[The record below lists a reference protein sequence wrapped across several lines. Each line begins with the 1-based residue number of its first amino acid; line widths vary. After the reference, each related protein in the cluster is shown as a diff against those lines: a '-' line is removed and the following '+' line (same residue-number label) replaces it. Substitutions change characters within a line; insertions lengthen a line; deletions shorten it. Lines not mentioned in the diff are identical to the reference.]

1 MRIFAVAKNKRSSR
15 SREKTFLFG
24 MLRNRFKKRRGNVH
38 KDFGFP
44 MHHVLQQLSEA
55 VSRHQPVA
63 YTALVETRGS
73 TPQKAGATM
82 LVFPDG
88 SQVGTLGGGCV
99 EAEVK
104 RRALRL
110 LDAGQTELLTFN
122 LDSDYGWD
130 DGLICGGRM
139 KMLVDPVRGEAEFGY
154 YRRLLELLATD
165 QGCTEAVILDPEK
178 AGGQAADRFLLNDS
192 GEVVTSVGQDGTT
205 MSLPSSIGQQLRP
218 LSQRPRPYVA
228 GGVSFLPHLRRCR
241 LVIVGAGHVGQ
252 KVGELAAACDFDVW
266 AVDDREQYCN
276 AERFP
281 QAKRLIVGEIDA
293 ALSGLDIDH
302 NTYCLIVTRGH
313 QHDEEALY
321 HLAET
326 PARYVG
332 LIGSQR
338 KIKMIFEDLLR
349 DGISREALSRVYAPL
364 GLDIGSQTVPEIA
377 VSIVAELIAHRN
389 LGEIPERYRR
399 PSLLD
404 SLATS
409 PT

>member
-1 MRIFAVAKNKRSSR
+1 
-15 SREKTFLFG
+15 
-24 MLRNRFKKRRGNVH
+24 
-38 KDFGFP
+38 

-139 KMLVDPVRGEAEFGY
+139 KMLVDPVRSEAEFGY
-154 YRRLLELLATD
+154 YRRLLEQLATD

-178 AGGQAADRFLLNDS
+178 ASGHAADRFLLNDS
-192 GEVVTSVGQDGTT
+192 GEVIATTSQNGTT
-205 MSLPSSIGQQLRP
+205 KPLPGSIGQQLRP
-218 LSQRPRPYVA
+218 LSQRPRSYVA

-252 KVGELAAACDFDVW
+252 KVGELAATCDFDVW

-281 QAKRLIVGEIDA
+281 QAKRLILGEIDT

-313 QHDEEALY
+313 QHDEQALY

-326 PARYVG
+326 AARYVG

-377 VSIVAELIAHRN
+377 VSIVAELISHRN
-389 LGEIPERYRR
+389 LGEIPDRYRR
-399 PSLLD
+399 PSLLE
-404 SLATS
+404 SLAAS

>member
-1 MRIFAVAKNKRSSR
+1 
-15 SREKTFLFG
+15 
-24 MLRNRFKKRRGNVH
+24 
-38 KDFGFP
+38 

-110 LDAGQTELLTFN
+110 LDAGQAELLTFN

-139 KMLVDPVRGEAEFGY
+139 KMLVDPIRGDADFDY
-154 YRRLLELLATD
+154 YRRLLHLLATD
-165 QGCTEAVILDPEK
+165 QGCTETVILDPEK
-178 AGGQAADRFLLNDS
+178 SGGQAGDRYLLNDV
-192 GEVVTSVGQDGTT
+192 GEVVA
-205 MSLPSSIGQQLRP
+205 SSIRRPDTDVRSMTEPFIDRESAVGLLPPAVGQQLRP

-252 KVGELAAACDFDVW
+252 NVGELAAACDFDVW

-281 QAKRLIVGEIDA
+281 KAKRLIVGEIDT

-313 QHDEEALY
+313 QHDEQALY

-338 KIKMIFEDLLR
+338 KIKMIFDDLLR
-349 DGISREALSRVYAPL
+349 DGISREALDRVYAPL
-364 GLDIGSQTVPEIA
+364 GFDIGSQTVPEIA

-399 PSLLD
+399 PNLVE
-404 SLATS
+404 SLATATTDTS
-409 PT
+409 RGLKENV

>member
-1 MRIFAVAKNKRSSR
+1 
-15 SREKTFLFG
+15 
-24 MLRNRFKKRRGNVH
+24 
-38 KDFGFP
+38 
-44 MHHVLQQLSEA
+44 
-55 VSRHQPVA
+55 
-63 YTALVETRGS
+63 
-73 TPQKAGATM
+73 M

-110 LDAGQTELLTFN
+110 LDAGQTELMTFN

-139 KMLVDPVRGEAEFGY
+139 KMLVDPVRSEAEFGY
-154 YRRLLELLATD
+154 YRRLLELLTTD

-178 AGGQAADRFLLNDS
+178 AGGEAGNRLLLNDA
-192 GEVVTSVGQDGTT
+192 GEVIATVGRYTDTLTRSASEG
-205 MSLPSSIGQQLRP
+205 MEASDVCDDSLSLTLRVSLKAVRENLRS
-218 LSQRPRPYVA
+218 LSQRPRPYVS

-266 AVDDREQYCN
+266 TVDDREQYCN

-293 ALSGLDIDH
+293 SLSGLDIDD

-399 PSLLD
+399 PSLLE
-404 SLATS
+404 SLAES
-409 PT
+409 PQSK

>member
-1 MRIFAVAKNKRSSR
+1 
-15 SREKTFLFG
+15 
-24 MLRNRFKKRRGNVH
+24 
-38 KDFGFP
+38 

-63 YTALVETRGS
+63 FTALVETRGS

-110 LDAGQTELLTFN
+110 LDDGQTELLTFN

-139 KMLVDPVRGEAEFGY
+139 KMLVDPVRGEAEFTY

-165 QGCTEAVILDPEK
+165 QGCTEAVILDPDK

-192 GEVVTSVGQDGTT
+192 GEVVAMSRRVDGTLARSASEGLANDGDDSP
-205 MSLPSSIGQQLRP
+205 SLALRVSLDTICQHLRP
-218 LSQRPRPYVA
+218 LTQRPRPYVT
-228 GGVSFLPHLRRCR
+228 GGVSFLPQLRRCR

-276 AERFP
+276 PDRFP
-281 QAKRLIVGEIDA
+281 LAKRLIVGDIDT
-293 ALSGLDIDH
+293 ALSGLEIDH

-313 QHDEEALY
+313 NHDEEALY

-326 PARYVG
+326 SARYVG

-349 DGISREALSRVYAPL
+349 DGISREALSRVFAPL
-364 GLDIGSQTVPEIA
+364 GFDIGSQTVPEIA

-389 LGEIPERYRR
+389 LGELPARYRR
-399 PSLLD
+399 PSLMEELPVP
-404 SLATS
+404 ST
-409 PT
+409 

>member
-1 MRIFAVAKNKRSSR
+1 
-15 SREKTFLFG
+15 
-24 MLRNRFKKRRGNVH
+24 
-38 KDFGFP
+38 
-44 MHHVLQQLSEA
+44 
-55 VSRHQPVA
+55 
-63 YTALVETRGS
+63 
-73 TPQKAGATM
+73 M

-139 KMLVDPVRGEAEFGY
+139 KMLVDPVRGEAEFSY
-154 YRRLLELLATD
+154 YRHLLEHLATD

-178 AGGQAADRFLLNDS
+178 ADGQVADRFLLNDS
-192 GEVVTSVGQDGTT
+192 GEVIATASQNGTT
-205 MSLPSSIGQQLRP
+205 NPLPNSIAQQLRP

-404 SLATS
+404 SLTASQT
-409 PT
+409 

>member
-1 MRIFAVAKNKRSSR
+1 MN
-15 SREKTFLFG
+15 
-24 MLRNRFKKRRGNVH
+24 
-38 KDFGFP
+38 
-44 MHHVLQQLSEA
+44 HVLQQLSEA

-63 YTALVETRGS
+63 FTALAETRGS

-110 LDAGQTELLTFN
+110 LDEGETELLTFN

-139 KMLVDPVRGEAEFGY
+139 KMLIDPVRSVADFAY
-154 YRRLLELLATD
+154 YRQVMDLIAADT
-165 QGCTEAVILDPEK
+165 GCTEAIVLDAEK
-178 AGGQAADRFLLNDS
+178 ATGLPGDRYLINDQA
-192 GEVVTSVGQDGTT
+192 EVVAAVGPSFRAAGSVGSAQLLD
-205 MSLPSSIGQQLRP
+205 SIKQNLRP
-218 LSQRPRPYVA
+218 LTQRPRPYVA
-228 GGVSFLPHLRRCR
+228 GGVSFLAHLRRCR
-241 LVIVGAGHVGQ
+241 LLIVGAGQVGQ
-252 KVGELAAACDFDVW
+252 RVAELAAACDFDVW
-266 AVDDREQYCN
+266 VVDDREQYCN
-276 AERFP
+276 SERFP
-281 QAKRLIVGEIDA
+281 LAKRLIVGDIDG
-293 ALSGLDIDH
+293 ALSGLDVDH

-332 LIGSQR
+332 MIGSHR

-349 DGISREALSRVYAPL
+349 EGISREAIARVNAPL
-364 GLDIGSQTVPEIA
+364 GFDIGSQTVPEIA

-389 LGEIPERYRR
+389 LGDIPERYRR
-399 PSLLD
+399 SSLLEEI
-404 SLATS
+404 AVG
-409 PT
+409 

>member
-1 MRIFAVAKNKRSSR
+1 
-15 SREKTFLFG
+15 
-24 MLRNRFKKRRGNVH
+24 
-38 KDFGFP
+38 

-110 LDAGQTELLTFN
+110 LDAGQSELLTFN

-154 YRRLLELLATD
+154 YRRLLELLAAD
-165 QGCTEAVILDPEK
+165 QGCTETVILDPEK
-178 AGGQAADRFLLNDS
+178 SGGQAGDRYLLNDD
-192 GEVVTSVGQDGTT
+192 GEVVVTACRSPDESVRT
-205 MSLPSSIGQQLRP
+205 MSDIPIDRTWATGILPTTIRQDLRP

-313 QHDEEALY
+313 QHDEQALY

-349 DGISREALSRVYAPL
+349 DGISREALARVFAPL
-364 GLDIGSQTVPEIA
+364 GFDIGSQTVPEIA

-399 PSLLD
+399 PNLVESVT
-404 SLATS
+404 AP